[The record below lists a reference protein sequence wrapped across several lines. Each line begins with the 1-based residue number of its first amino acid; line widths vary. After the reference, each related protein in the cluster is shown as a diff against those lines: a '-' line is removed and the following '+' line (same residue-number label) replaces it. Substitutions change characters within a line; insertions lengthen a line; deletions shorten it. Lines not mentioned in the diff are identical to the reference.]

1 MSAEL
6 VTFGIIVILALIVFP
21 VLAHF
26 FPTNFED

>member
-6 VTFGIIVILALIVFP
+6 VTFGIIVILALAIFP

-26 FPTNFED
+26 FPANFED